1 MGEEN
6 EEEGV
11 CVAEEIKLGMRHR
24 AGRYISTLRGGLSQ
38 HQPKL
43 IYKNFNYKLIFIS

>member
-24 AGRYISTLRGGLSQ
+24 AGRYIKSLSQ

>member
-24 AGRYISTLRGGLSQ
+24 AGRYIKYFTRWSFST
-38 HQPKL
+38 PA
-43 IYKNFNYKLIFIS
+43 